1 MMQIGIRL
9 HDIAPGTLEERVKIA
24 HEQGFTCAHLA
35 LTKTVQEH
43 SVENSA
49 LTPGYASYLRKKF
62 AEHDV
67 DIAVLGCYLNLAHP
81 DQNEIKKI
89 QERYFAHLRFASILG
104 CSVVGTE
111 TGAPNKEYCYEP
123 ACHTEEAL
131 LTFITNLRPVVEC
144 AEKFGV
150 ILAIEPVWNHIVYN
164 SKQALK
170 VLKTI
175 GSPNLRIIL
184 DPVNLLSV
192 ENSDRYEQV
201 IKEAIEDLGRYTDV
215 LHMKDFVVEDGRII
229 SGAPGTGVMKYDTI
243 LDFVKK
249 EKPYIQMTIEDSRPD
264 NAEWSRKFLESCTAD
279 L

>member
-1 MMQIGIRL
+1 MQIGIRL
-9 HDIAPGTLEERVKIA
+9 HDVAPGTLEERVKIA

-35 LTKTVQEH
+35 LAKTVQDH

-49 LTPGYASYLRKKF
+49 LTPGYAAYLRKKF

-81 DQNEIKKI
+81 DQEEIKRI

-131 LTFITNLRPVVEC
+131 QTFITNLRPVVEC

-150 ILAIEPVWNHIVYN
+150 ILAIEPVWSHIVYN

-170 VLKTI
+170 VLKAI

-192 ENSDRYEQV
+192 ENSDHYEQV
-201 IKEAIEDLGRYTDV
+201 IREAIEDLGGYTDV
-215 LHMKDFVVEDGRII
+215 LHMKDFVVEDGSII
-229 SGAPGTGVMKYDTI
+229 SGAPGTGVMKYDAI
-243 LDFVKK
+243 LDFVKR

-264 NAEWSRKFLESCTAD
+264 NAEWSRKFLESCAAD